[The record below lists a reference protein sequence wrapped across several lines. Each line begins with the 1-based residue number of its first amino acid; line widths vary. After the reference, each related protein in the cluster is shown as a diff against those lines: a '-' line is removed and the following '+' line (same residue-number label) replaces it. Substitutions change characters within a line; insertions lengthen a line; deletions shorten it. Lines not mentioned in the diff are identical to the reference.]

1 MKGKKFISK
10 RFKVLFV
17 IILTIVAVIISSKV
31 LFNSM
36 QSEQKMLNNYETK
49 KQKCELLKDIANT
62 SIQEGIGIDT
72 RKISNDE
79 IQYHIYNNNESIIF
93 YYYLQ
98 DDSSKEHEYNA
109 EITLSNEYKIL
120 KEEYSIEIES
130 FDEYVS
136 SCTFVN
142 KLLSVLYTLMA
153 VLIFYLLICILIIII
168 FFLLKILKR
177 YSRMQK

>member
-1 MKGKKFISK
+1 MALPHRMVPTF
-10 RFKVLFV
+10 
-17 IILTIVAVIISSKV
+17 
-31 LFNSM
+31 
-36 QSEQKMLNNYETK
+36 
-49 KQKCELLKDIANT
+49 
-62 SIQEGIGIDT
+62 
-72 RKISNDE
+72 
-79 IQYHIYNNNESIIF
+79 NESIIF

-153 VLIFYLLICILIIII
+153 VFSFYLLIYILMIIIS
-168 FFLLKILKR
+168 FLLKILKR